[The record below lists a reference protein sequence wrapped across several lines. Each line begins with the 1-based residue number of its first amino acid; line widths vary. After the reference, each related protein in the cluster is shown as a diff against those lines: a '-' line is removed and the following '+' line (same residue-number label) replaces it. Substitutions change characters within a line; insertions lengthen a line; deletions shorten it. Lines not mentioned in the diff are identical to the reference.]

1 MIAAVLLGVG
11 TAALIAWILL
21 PLFRRTA
28 SVAHTEQPLQEAKGA
43 VYQSILDLEFDHR
56 LGKVSDE
63 DYGILRGQHEREA
76 IEILHQLDADPDD
89 LEAEIAAARER
100 LRRG

>member
-1 MIAAVLLGVG
+1 MIAAILLVIG
-11 TAALIAWILL
+11 AAGLAAWVVL
-21 PLFRRTA
+21 PLFRPPTA
-28 SVAHTEQPLQEAKGA
+28 TTRPAQPLQESKGA

-63 DYGILRGQHEREA
+63 DYQILRGHHEREA
-76 IEILHQLDADPDD
+76 VEILHQLDADPDD